1 MPQPMPLAERAQGWE
16 EQAAVLSHLAAA
28 GSAEDMAG
36 QICRAMAGL
45 DGIDLAILVALDASD
60 RVVTLGGSATAE
72 ASVGVNQ
79 PLPDRLASL
88 LRTRIAAGPWVGPWD
103 LIVGPIQ
110 GRRGIAPEPT
120 AMAVIPIGGGPRPVG
135 GLIVGTARAGGIRSL
150 AARLPA
156 LEAFAALAGSLLSAD
171 LLGRQERAALEAHLT
186 AVLAERAF
194 APVFQPIVALDTGL
208 TVGYEALTR
217 FDDGVRPDRRFADA
231 VAVGRGPELELAC
244 LTAAIEAADG
254 LPAGPWLS
262 LNVSPELVRG
272 VGRLRRALARAPR
285 RVVLE
290 VTSHAAIDDHRAF
303 RKALAGLGRGL
314 RLAIDDAGGGAA
326 NLRQVVGLRPDF
338 VKIDMGLVHG
348 LDRDQARQ
356 SLVAGLGYLAGRNR
370 FTLIAE
376 GIETDGEREM
386 LRALDVGLG
395 QGFLLGRPAPASRLE
410 PPRLAADAGAFARL
424 S

>member
-1 MPQPMPLAERAQGWE
+1 MPPAERAQGWD
-16 EQAAVLSHLAAA
+16 EQAAVLSRLAASGA
-28 GSAEDMAG
+28 AEDVAG
-36 QICRAMAGL
+36 QICRSIAGL
-45 DGIDLAILVALDASD
+45 DGIDLVIVVAVDASD
-60 RVVTLGGSATAE
+60 RVVTLAGGGTAE
-72 ASVGVNQ
+72 ASVAVNQ
-79 PLPDRLASL
+79 ALPDRLASL

-135 GLIVGTARAGGIRSL
+135 GLVIGTARVGGIRSL

-156 LEAFAALAGSLLSAD
+156 LDSFAALAGALLSTE
-171 LLGRQERAALEAHLT
+171 LLGRQERAALETQLT

-194 APVFQPIVALDTGL
+194 APVFQPIVALDTGS

-217 FDDGVRPDRRFADA
+217 FDDGIRPDRRFADA
-231 VAVGRGPELELAC
+231 VAVGLGPELELAC
-244 LTAAIEAADG
+244 LAAAIEAADG
-254 LPAGPWLS
+254 LPGGPWLS
-262 LNVSPELVRG
+262 LNVSPELIRG

-290 VTSHAAIDDHRAF
+290 VTSHAVIDDHRAF
-303 RKALAGLGRGL
+303 RKAVAGLGRGL
-314 RLAIDDAGGGAA
+314 RLAVDDAGGGAA
-326 NLRQVVGLRPDF
+326 SLRQIVGLRPDF

-348 LDRDQARQ
+348 IERDQARQ
-356 SLVAGLGYLAGRNR
+356 ALVAGLGYLAGRNG

-376 GIETDGEREM
+376 GIETDAEHES

-395 QGFLLGRPAPASRLE
+395 QGFLLGRPAPPSRLE
-410 PPRLAADAGAFARL
+410 PPRLAPDPGAFARL